1 MQSETRT
8 GFSHVSTCKWLLVS
22 YSYAVVTYEIKLFH
36 NYFTI
41 NQSINDFNGI
51 AAYMLD

>member
-1 MQSETRT
+1 MHIIQYT
-8 GFSHVSTCKWLLVS
+8 V
-22 YSYAVVTYEIKLFH
+22 H
-36 NYFTI
+36 NINRI